1 MVKDFG
7 QEIFNPGY
15 QVLKENDQMI
25 YNDEDET
32 QIMKLLNHLKFA
44 DEDSLKSFIQ
54 LTSSY
59 IMCKN
64 MKL

>member
-1 MVKDFG
+1 
-7 QEIFNPGY
+7 
-15 QVLKENDQMI
+15 MI
-25 YNDEDET
+25 YNEEDET
-32 QIMKLLNHLKFA
+32 QIMKLLNHLKFV
-44 DEDSLKSFIQ
+44 DEQQLKNFIQ